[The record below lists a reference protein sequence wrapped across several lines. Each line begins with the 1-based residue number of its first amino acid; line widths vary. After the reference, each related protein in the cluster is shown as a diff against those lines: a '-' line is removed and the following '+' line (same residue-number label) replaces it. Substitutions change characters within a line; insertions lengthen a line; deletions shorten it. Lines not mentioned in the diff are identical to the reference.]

1 MDNIEDEVNAY
12 MDTLLNSEKE
22 TSVTSE
28 MDAIDSN
35 KEDDNEGENGGPEEG
50 QKEPSL
56 FEITDEEMG
65 ALDTDIPLEKYI
77 VEKNYDDESD
87 EKENGEVEG
96 NDEEDKDE
104 GEGEDSNDDD
114 ITRELFGENDEGDE
128 EEGILDVN
136 DPDLRSYATSSEGIT
151 VDDLSSK
158 AGESDEDE
166 YEGTSQKKSFDEL
179 NGRGKK
185 KVFEPGKLNKN
196 NMILFICAFLGLLL
210 LGFWWATR
218 DKTKK
223 EKKEA
228 YEDGIN
234 INDYNPDFGD
244 YQARAYKEEDISEE
258 DRQAYDKIEEIL
270 YKGEK
275 EEFKGEEKQGNSS
288 YSQPVQSQTV
298 QSVPSDDTY
307 AQRVTSSIRKGINA
321 ADYGSYPYPVNDAGG
336 YNPYAAN
343 IPSAN
348 ASGGYF
354 DQLGQITSS
363 LAQSRGQNNSN
374 VAGQSSALRYTD
386 AGRYIRDKEGGDVSA
401 IPPNSIYPGYII
413 PAVLVSGINTDY
425 PGDITA
431 RVTSNVY
438 DSRTGSVLLIPS
450 GSILRGSYSSS
461 SIGIARIQ
469 IAWQAL
475 IINRDG
481 VDYFVNLGSMVG
493 VDAKGYSGIGGSLN
507 DHYFEYLKAAGLA
520 SLFTYINSN
529 VYSVSKAQKNRVTA
543 QMIDDSQ
550 EIGNKLADKL
560 LDRALDIAP
569 TVTVKGGTRINVDV
583 NKILTLQPYE
593 RDIPKS
599 RYKR

>member
-1 MDNIEDEVNAY
+1 MEDNKDDINDFLDSLLTSDKNGEV
-12 MDTLLNSEKE
+12 TP
-22 TSVTSE
+22 E
-28 MDAIDSN
+28 MDAIDSS
-35 KEDDNEGENGGPEEG
+35 KEDDNEGENNVSEEE
-50 QKEPSL
+50 KMEPSL

-65 ALDTDIPLEKYI
+65 ALDTDIPIEKYI

-87 EKENGEVEG
+87 EKENGEAED
-96 NDEEDKDE
+96 NDEKDKDE
-104 GEGEDSNDDD
+104 GADSDDDD
-114 ITRELFGENDEGDE
+114 ITRELFGEDDEGDE
-128 EEGILDVN
+128 EEEILDVN
-136 DPDLRSYATSSEGIT
+136 DPDLRSYASSSDGVT
-151 VDDLSSK
+151 VDDLSSRSE
-158 AGESDEDE
+158 ESEEDD

-179 NGRGKK
+179 NGSGKK
-185 KVFEPGKLNKN
+185 KIFEPGKLNKN

-218 DKTKK
+218 DKTKN

-258 DRQAYDKIEEIL
+258 EKAAYDKIEDIL
-270 YKGEK
+270 YRGEK
-275 EEFKGEEKQGNSS
+275 EEFKQEEKPGNSA

-298 QSVPSDDTY
+298 QSVPSDNTY
-307 AQRVTSSIRKGINA
+307 EQRVTSSIRKGINA
-321 ADYGSYPYPVNDAGG
+321 AGYGSYQYPVNEGG
-336 YNPYAAN
+336 SYNPYAAQV
-343 IPSAN
+343 PSAN
-348 ASGGYF
+348 APGGYF

-374 VAGQSSALRYTD
+374 VAGQSSALRYSD
-386 AGRYIRDKEGGDVSA
+386 AGRYVRDKEGGDVSA

-469 IAWQAL
+469 IAWQSL

-593 RDIPKS
+593 RDMPKS